1 MLHCDKCNIDISTET
16 NQCPL
21 CQEPIVRKAEE
32 HGEKS
37 YPSFEPLKN
46 RYQLIAKISS
56 AVALSTIAIL
66 VAINLIFWHG
76 NLWSVIASSY
86 ILYAWLL
93 GLLTFHKRVP
103 LGLKLMSHAVFISL
117 TLIAVNAFTDGKETV
132 IPPSWAISYTLP
144 LILVGFIIAINLL
157 MMLRKHK
164 RRDILIYQLMLCS
177 FGFVPLILVLVGIA
191 KPILPSALVAGF
203 SALTII
209 GLVIFTKRIILSE
222 FVRKFHI

>member
-32 HGEKS
+32 RGEKS

-76 NLWSVIASSY
+76 NLWSVIAFSY
-86 ILYAWLL
+86 ILYAWLF
-93 GLLTFHKRVP
+93 GLLTFH
-103 LGLKLMSHAVFISL
+103 
-117 TLIAVNAFTDGKETV
+117 
-132 IPPSWAISYTLP
+132 
-144 LILVGFIIAINLL
+144 
-157 MMLRKHK
+157 
-164 RRDILIYQLMLCS
+164 
-177 FGFVPLILVLVGIA
+177 
-191 KPILPSALVAGF
+191 
-203 SALTII
+203 
-209 GLVIFTKRIILSE
+209 
-222 FVRKFHI
+222 